1 MKKLLS
7 ILLVLSMLF
16 AIGACFTSCDALSIE
31 DVKNNPVNALL
42 EAEKLAWERFA
53 NDDYGIEGVVT
64 DTLKGG
70 SIELAFA
77 QEALLGAGTAIKAT
91 LYTGDKQAASLLYT
105 AGDKSYTADI
115 FSDENGII
123 VDIPDLLGGKAVGVF
138 YDTLKE
144 KLADSALAEMMEL
157 PPEAA
162 AELVS
167 MLDKY
172 KTTIETSMKDSI
184 EDAEKTANEYLDLM
198 KKEITEETVGD
209 ELCAVLPLTLDNEVL
224 VAVIEK
230 AVDSLALS
238 EEEKATLLAEFDI
251 NALNEMLSL
260 DVTVKA
266 YLALSD
272 GRLVKFVYGGEMAS
286 VSDESSARMAAP
298 EEISFDITL
307 SFTDTAIT
315 ASGTVTANGESATV
329 SCNLNKT
336 VEEEK
341 SIYTLS
347 ASIGAEGVSETIDIL
362 KYTFNKADKTFSLKA
377 EIEGETVIVK
387 GNVSSTKTTA
397 KIAITE
403 IRAGS
408 IGVELDLSLTFNKD
422 AKAPDAPTD
431 ALDVVGLT
439 AEEWQS
445 LMTTVQ
451 ESPLFALIES
461 LLSENESDF
470 ME

>member
-31 DVKNNPVNALL
+31 DVKNNPVNALW

-105 AGDKSYTADI
+105 EGGKSYTADI

-138 YDTLKE
+138 YNTLKE

-167 MLDKY
+167 MLDEY
-172 KTTIETSMKDSI
+172 KATIEASMKDSI

-209 ELCAVLPLTLDNEVL
+209 ELCAVITLTLDNEVL
-224 VAVIEK
+224 GDVIEK
-230 AVDSLALS
+230 AVDSLELS
-238 EEEKATLLAEFDI
+238 EEEKATLLAQFDI
-251 NALNEMLSL
+251 NALNEMVSL

-266 YLALSD
+266 YIALSD

-286 VSDESSARMAAP
+286 VSDESARMAAP
-298 EEISFDITL
+298 EEIGFDITL

-347 ASIGAEGVSETIDIL
+347 ASIGAEGVSETIDVL
-362 KYTFNKADKTFSLKA
+362 KYTFNKADKTFSLKT

-397 KIAITE
+397 KITITE

-431 ALDVVGLT
+431 ALDVVELT

>member
-31 DVKNNPVNALL
+31 DVKNNPVNALW

-77 QEALLGAGTAIKAT
+77 QEALLGAETAIKAT
-91 LYTGDKQAASLLYT
+91 LYTGDKQAASLLYS
-105 AGDKSYTADI
+105 AGGKSYTADI

-144 KLADSALAEMMEL
+144 KLADSALAQMMEL

-167 MLDKY
+167 MLDEY
-172 KTTIETSMKDSI
+172 KATIEASMKDSI

-209 ELCAVLPLTLDNEVL
+209 ELCAVITLTLDNEVL
-224 VAVIEK
+224 VDVIEK
-230 AVDSLALS
+230 AVDSLGLS
-238 EEEKATLLAEFDI
+238 EDEKATLLAQFDI

-266 YLALSD
+266 YIALSD

-286 VSDESSARMAAP
+286 VSDESARMAAP
-298 EEISFDITL
+298 EEIGFDITL

-362 KYTFNKADKTFSLKA
+362 KYTFNKADKTFSLKT

-431 ALDVVGLT
+431 ALDVVELT

>member
-31 DVKNNPVNALL
+31 DVKNNPVNALW
-42 EAEKLAWERFA
+42 EAEKLSWERFA

-77 QEALLGAGTAIKAT
+77 QEALLGAETAIKAT
-91 LYTGDKQAASLLYT
+91 LYTGDKQAASLLYA
-105 AGDKSYTADI
+105 AGGKSYTADI

-144 KLADSALAEMMEL
+144 KLANSALAEMMEL

-162 AELVS
+162 AEIVS
-167 MLDKY
+167 MLDEY
-172 KTTIETSMKDSI
+172 KATIEASMKDSI

-209 ELCAVLPLTLDNEVL
+209 ELCAVIALTLDNEVL
-224 VAVIEK
+224 VDVIEK
-230 AVDSLALS
+230 AVDSLGLS
-238 EEEKATLLAEFDI
+238 EDEKATLLAEFDI

-266 YLALSD
+266 YIALSD
-272 GRLVKFVYGGEMAS
+272 GRLVKFIYGGEMTP
-286 VSDESSARMAAP
+286 VSDESARMAVP
-298 EEISFDITL
+298 EKIGFDITL

-315 ASGTVTANGESATV
+315 ASGTVTANGENATV

-347 ASIGAEGVSETIDIL
+347 ASIGAEGVNETIDVL

-431 ALDVVGLT
+431 ALDVVELT

-470 ME
+470 IE

>member
-31 DVKNNPVNALL
+31 DVKNNPVNALW

-105 AGDKSYTADI
+105 EGGKSYTADI

-138 YDTLKE
+138 YNTLKE

-167 MLDKY
+167 MLDEY
-172 KTTIETSMKDSI
+172 KATIEASMKDSI

-209 ELCAVLPLTLDNEVL
+209 ELCAVITLTLDNEVL
-224 VAVIEK
+224 GDVIEK
-230 AVDSLALS
+230 AVNSLELS
-238 EEEKATLLAEFDI
+238 EEEKATLLAQFDI

-266 YLALSD
+266 YIALSD
-272 GRLVKFVYGGEMAS
+272 GRLVKFVYGGEMMP
-286 VSDESSARMAAP
+286 VSDKSARMAAP
-298 EEISFDITL
+298 EEIGFDITL

-347 ASIGAEGVSETIDIL
+347 ASIGAEGVSETIDVL
-362 KYTFNKADKTFSLKA
+362 KYTFNKADKTFSLKT

-431 ALDVVGLT
+431 ALDVVELT

-470 ME
+470 IE

>member
-31 DVKNNPVNALL
+31 DVKNNPVNALW

-77 QEALLGAGTAIKAT
+77 QEALLGAETAIKAT

-105 AGDKSYTADI
+105 EGSKSYTADI

-144 KLADSALAEMMEL
+144 KLADSALAQMMEL

-167 MLDKY
+167 MLDEY
-172 KTTIETSMKDSI
+172 KATIEASMKDSI

-209 ELCAVLPLTLDNEVL
+209 ELCAVIALTLDNEVL
-224 VAVIEK
+224 VDVIEK
-230 AVDSLALS
+230 AVDSLGLS
-238 EEEKATLLAEFDI
+238 EDEKATLLAEFDI

-266 YLALSD
+266 YIALSD
-272 GRLVKFVYGGEMAS
+272 GRLVKFVYGGEMTP
-286 VSDESSARMAAP
+286 VSDESARMAAP
-298 EEISFDITL
+298 EEIGFDITL

-315 ASGTVTANGESATV
+315 ASGTVTANGERATV

-347 ASIGAEGVSETIDIL
+347 ASIGAEGVSETIDVL
-362 KYTFNKADKTFSLKA
+362 EYTFNKADKTFSLKI

-403 IRAGS
+403 IRADS

-431 ALDVVGLT
+431 ALDVVELT

-470 ME
+470 IE

>member
-31 DVKNNPVNALL
+31 DVKNNPVNALW

-77 QEALLGAGTAIKAT
+77 QEALLGAETAIKAT
-91 LYTGDKQAASLLYT
+91 LYTGDKQAASLLYS
-105 AGDKSYTADI
+105 AGGKSYTADI

-144 KLADSALAEMMEL
+144 KLADSALAQMMEL

-167 MLDKY
+167 MLDEY
-172 KTTIETSMKDSI
+172 KATIEASMKDSI

-209 ELCAVLPLTLDNEVL
+209 ELCAVITLTLDNEVL
-224 VAVIEK
+224 VDVIEK
-230 AVDSLALS
+230 AVDSLGLS
-238 EEEKATLLAEFDI
+238 EDEKATLLAQFDI

-266 YLALSD
+266 YIALSD

-286 VSDESSARMAAP
+286 VSDESARMAAP
-298 EEISFDITL
+298 EEIGFDITL
-307 SFTDTAIT
+307 SFTDSAIT

-362 KYTFNKADKTFSLKA
+362 KYTFNKADKTFSLKT

-431 ALDVVGLT
+431 ALDVVELT